1 MNAAIT
7 ALQDAIAAQRW
18 RLSITP
24 SRDEAEAITQAL
36 VELGDALDVLRGAT

>member
-24 SRDEAEAITQAL
+24 SREESDAITQAL

>member
-24 SRDEAEAITQAL
+24 SREESEVITQAL
-36 VELGDALDVLRGAT
+36 VELGDALDVLRGAI